1 MFLSTWEGLAKTIS
15 WRWAGPWGKSLQKHR
30 ALHGARYRWRTWV
43 VQSVATVVDFASHL
57 RHLFNPANLGAIA
70 SFLVCFVIVMTPP
83 QLLFRPFTTTG
94 SPSAA
99 RQHDFE
105 LTTAKLLER
114 AATQTR
120 GLEPPREVP
129 DPSLEQAES
138 ARVLTGE
145 AVQVLE
151 EKPQAET
158 PIRNL
163 FNRDHAKEVQQ
174 RLVQLG
180 YLSVSA
186 TGVWGPL
193 SRKALRD
200 FKSDHDL
207 AANENW
213 DQATERSLFSVEPAE
228 PFVGI
233 WGVDASACSPR
244 LNRKGLLPAV
254 IDGEGAWAGETFCTF
269 ARKKHTAEGWNVV
282 ASCSNAHD
290 RWTANVR
297 LIINGDQLTWTSE
310 RGSQSYLRCQP
321 GLGVA
326 RAL

>member
-1 MFLSTWEGLAKTIS
+1 MSLGVWERLAKMIS
-15 WRWAGPWGKSLQKHR
+15 WRRAGSWGKSSQKHR
-30 ALHGARYRWRTWV
+30 ALRSLYGTRYRWWTWV
-43 VQSVATVVDFASHL
+43 VQSVATASHL
-57 RHLFNPANLGAIA
+57 RHLLNPAKLGAIG
-70 SFLVCFVIVMTPP
+70 SFLVCFVIVITPP
-83 QLLFRPFTTTG
+83 QPLTRLFTTTG

-99 RQHDFE
+99 RQHDFDLTPGE
-105 LTTAKLLER
+105 LFER

-120 GLEPPREVP
+120 LEPPREVS
-129 DPSLEQAES
+129 DPSLDQAES

-145 AVQVLE
+145 AVQAWK

-180 YLSVSA
+180 YLSVPA
-186 TGVWGPL
+186 AGVWGPR

-207 AANENW
+207 AADENW

-254 IDGEGAWAGETFCTF
+254 IDGAGAWAGETFCTF

-326 RAL
+326 RVL

>member
-57 RHLFNPANLGAIA
+57 RHLFNPAKLGAIA

-83 QLLFRPFTTTG
+83 QLLFRPFTTSG

-105 LTTAKLLER
+105 LTTAELLER

-120 GLEPPREVP
+120 GLEPPREVS

-163 FNRDHAKEVQQ
+163 FNRDH
-174 RLVQLG
+174 
-180 YLSVSA
+180 
-186 TGVWGPL
+186 
-193 SRKALRD
+193 
-200 FKSDHDL
+200 
-207 AANENW
+207 
-213 DQATERSLFSVEPAE
+213 ATERSLFSVEPAE

>member
-269 ARKKHTAEGWNVV
+269 ARKKHTAEGWSVV

>member
-1 MFLSTWEGLAKTIS
+1 MFLGVWEGLAKTMS
-15 WRWAGPWGKSLQKHR
+15 WRWAGPWGKSSQKHR
-30 ALHGARYRWRTWV
+30 ALRSLYETRYRWWTWV
-43 VQSVATVVDFASHL
+43 VQSVATASHL
-57 RHLFNPANLGAIA
+57 RHLLNPAKLGAIG
-70 SFLVCFVIVMTPP
+70 SFLVCFVIVITPP
-83 QLLFRPFTTTG
+83 QLLTRLFTTTG

-99 RQHDFE
+99 RQHDFD
-105 LTTAKLLER
+105 LTPGKPLER

-120 GLEPPREVP
+120 LEPPREVS
-129 DPSLEQAES
+129 DPSLDQAES

-145 AVQVLE
+145 AVQAWK

-158 PIRNL
+158 PIRIRNL

-186 TGVWGPL
+186 AGVWGPR

>member
-1 MFLSTWEGLAKTIS
+1 VNSTVALQPGLDECGSTCIPVTA
-15 WRWAGPWGKSLQKHR
+15 
-30 ALHGARYRWRTWV
+30 
-43 VQSVATVVDFASHL
+43 ASE
-57 RHLFNPANLGAIA
+57 
-70 SFLVCFVIVMTPP
+70 
-83 QLLFRPFTTTG
+83 LLFRPFTTTG

-105 LTTAKLLER
+105 LTTAVLLER

-120 GLEPPREVP
+120 GLEPPREVS

-145 AVQVLE
+145 AVQAWE

-233 WGVDASACSPR
+233 WGATRV
-244 LNRKGLLPAV
+244 PA
-254 IDGEGAWAGETFCTF
+254 
-269 ARKKHTAEGWNVV
+269 R
-282 ASCSNAHD
+282 
-290 RWTANVR
+290 
-297 LIINGDQLTWTSE
+297 
-310 RGSQSYLRCQP
+310 P
-321 GLGVA
+321 GLIG
-326 RAL
+326 RAFCPL

>member
-1 MFLSTWEGLAKTIS
+1 MFLGVWEGLAKTMS
-15 WRWAGPWGKSLQKHR
+15 WRWAGPWGKSSQKHR
-30 ALHGARYRWRTWV
+30 ALRSLYETRYRWWTWV
-43 VQSVATVVDFASHL
+43 VQSVATASHL
-57 RHLFNPANLGAIA
+57 RHLLNPAKLGAIG
-70 SFLVCFVIVMTPP
+70 SFLVCFVIVITPP
-83 QLLFRPFTTTG
+83 QLLTRLFTTTG

-99 RQHDFE
+99 RQNDFD
-105 LTTAKLLER
+105 LTPGKPLER

-120 GLEPPREVP
+120 LEPPREVS
-129 DPSLEQAES
+129 DPSLDQAES

-233 WGVDASACSPR
+233 WGATRV
-244 LNRKGLLPAV
+244 PA
-254 IDGEGAWAGETFCTF
+254 
-269 ARKKHTAEGWNVV
+269 R
-282 ASCSNAHD
+282 
-290 RWTANVR
+290 
-297 LIINGDQLTWTSE
+297 
-310 RGSQSYLRCQP
+310 P
-321 GLGVA
+321 GLIG
-326 RAL
+326 RAFCPL